1 MRLNDNLRNIII
13 VLALA
18 ALVMVLPGG
27 GTAARVALQVV
38 SLAFLAVIAWIAARM
53 YREHRTTLYSLGDRR
68 RAILYIAVG
77 VATLTF
83 TASPRLLGGGGP
95 GTLVWLLLIIG
106 AAYAVFAVFR
116 AARRY

>member
-1 MRLNDNLRNIII
+1 MRLNRNLRNILVI
-13 VLALA
+13 LAIA
-18 ALVMVLPGG
+18 GLVVALPGG
-27 GTAARVALQVV
+27 GTASSVALQAI
-38 SLAFLAVIAWIAARM
+38 SLAFLATIAWIAARM

-83 TASPRLLGGGGP
+83 SASPRLLVGGP
-95 GTLVWLLLIIG
+95 GTVVWLLLIVG

-116 AARRY
+116 SARRY

>member
-1 MRLNDNLRNIII
+1 MRVNENLRNILII
-13 VLALA
+13 LAIA
-18 ALVMVLPGG
+18 GLVMVLPGG

-68 RAILYIAVG
+68 RAILYLAVG

-83 TASPRLLGGGGP
+83 TASPRLLVGGP

-116 AARRY
+116 SARRY

>member
-1 MRLNDNLRNIII
+1 MRLNENLRNILI

-18 ALVMVLPGG
+18 GLVMVLPGG
-27 GTAARVALQVV
+27 GTAARVALQIV
-38 SLAFLAVIAWIAARM
+38 SLAFLASIAWIAARM
-53 YREHRTTLYSLGDRR
+53 YREHRMTLYSLGDRR
-68 RAILYIAVG
+68 RAILYVAVG

-83 TASPRLLGGGGP
+83 SASPRLLVGGP
-95 GTLVWLLLIIG
+95 GTVVWLLLIVG

>member
-1 MRLNDNLRNIII
+1 MRVNENLRNILII
-13 VLALA
+13 LVLAG
-18 ALVMVLPGG
+18 LVMVIPGG

-38 SLAFLAVIAWIAARM
+38 SLAFLAAIAWIAARM
-53 YREHRTTLYSLGDRR
+53 YREHRMTLYSLGDRR
-68 RAILYIAVG
+68 RAILYVAIG

-83 TASPRLLGGGGP
+83 TASPRLLVGGP

-116 AARRY
+116 SARRY